1 MNKDILQI
9 IEKDARITPKQ
20 LSAMTGTPTA
30 EITKQIKQAEKERVI
45 LKYKT
50 VINWD
55 KVANEQ
61 VWALIEVKLTPQK
74 DVGFDTIAEH
84 IYRFPQTRSV
94 YLVSGTYDLF
104 VMAVGKSNHE
114 VADFVSQ
121 KLAHIEGVQ
130 ATVTQFV
137 LKRYK
142 EDGEIIEGKE
152 EIKRQPVIL

>member
-9 IEKDARITPKQ
+9 IENDARTTPKQ
-20 LSAMTGTPTA
+20 LSAMTGTPTT

-55 KVANEQ
+55 KVHNEQ

-74 DVGFDTIAEH
+74 DVGFDSVAEH

-94 YLVSGTYDLF
+94 YLVSGSYDLF
-104 VMAVGKSNHE
+104 ESSVNHRLPAYGTIKAASWSGFRASKSRSNKTLGPGGH
-114 VADFVSQ
+114 
-121 KLAHIEGVQ
+121 
-130 ATVTQFV
+130 
-137 LKRYK
+137 
-142 EDGEIIEGKE
+142 
-152 EIKRQPVIL
+152 P